1 MPTIPEI
8 SFCLCCGER
17 IEYHP
22 EVGYWTHPDGTRHY
36 DHCARPVN
44 ELELLREQV
53 IELQKRLEATTKERD
68 SLRQML
74 FTETGQD
81 RLQEMPY

>member
-8 SFCLCCGER
+8 SFCLCCGKR

-44 ELELLREQV
+44 ELELARAEIVKLQRE
-53 IELQKRLEATTKERD
+53 IITLKLERD
-68 SLRQML
+68 SLREIL
-74 FTETGQD
+74 YD
-81 RLQEMPY
+81 YHEMPY